1 MINELLCFAHG
12 DKNAIFCILQ
22 AIRNKVDSNPVGAL
36 QELCQKVKVTP
47 FYQEVVGAP
56 RHTVQVTISPV
67 LGV

>member
-1 MINELLCFAHG
+1 MTNELLCFAHG
-12 DKNAIFCILQ
+12 DKNAILQ